1 MKIFSCFVAA
11 AAMLFCAGC
20 AFSEFK
26 TTAEAA
32 KDSRVTMV
40 ESKGFSLKL
49 LRTVTKIDDDGCLN
63 ADVTFELSG
72 APFFTWTSCGTPMQ
86 YLLYRFDWVD
96 AKGKVLKGTV
106 KRVQILPGTIL
117 TVGGIAPSEKYKN
130 FKFEINFC
138 DKPCKGKAPVC
149 CEKKTAPVKKA
160 AAKPVAVKKAP
171 AKKAVSKPAP
181 AKATPAK
188 AVPAKKAA
196 AKPVAVKKAP
206 AKKAASKPAP
216 AKATPAKAVPAKKAA
231 AKPAPAKATPAKAVP
246 VKKAAAK
253 PAPAK
258 ATPAKA
264 APAKAE
270 VKKTPAAKV
279 PAATAASAVKAN
291 GKLAESLQ

>member
-32 KDSRVTMV
+32 KDPRVTMV

-160 AAKPVAVKKAP
+160 AAKPVTVKKAP
-171 AKKAVSKPAP
+171 AKKAASKPAS

-216 AKATPAKAVPAKKAA
+216 AKATPAKKAA
-231 AKPAPAKATPAKAVP
+231 AKPVA
-246 VKKAAAK
+246 VKKASAKKAASK

>member
-32 KDSRVTMV
+32 KDPRVTMV

-160 AAKPVAVKKAP
+160 AAKPVTVKKAP
-171 AKKAVSKPAP
+171 AKKAASKPAS

-196 AKPVAVKKAP
+196 AKPVAVKKAS
-206 AKKAASKPAP
+206 AKKAAS
-216 AKATPAKAVPAKKAA
+216 
-231 AKPAPAKATPAKAVP
+231 
-246 VKKAAAK
+246 K